1 MDYDNL
7 FDRLYQHYEDM
18 VTNGN
23 FHGDDFD
30 RVDLILQVI
39 YKIEDQSSGIFYS
52 LKTEKEKINF
62 LEDFDNACQ
71 YLIDNPNFEDRQC
84 AEWVIADRTGELPK
98 ILQ

>member
-7 FDRLYQHYEDM
+7 YNHYENM

-23 FHGDDFD
+23 FHGDNFD

-52 LKTEKEKINF
+52 LETEKEKINF
-62 LEDFDNACQ
+62 LEDFNNACQ
-71 YLIDNPNFEDRQC
+71 YLLDNPNFEDGQC

>member
-52 LKTEKEKINF
+52 LKTEKRKNK
-62 LEDFDNACQ
+62 LSRR
-71 YLIDNPNFEDRQC
+71 L
-84 AEWVIADRTGELPK
+84 
-98 ILQ
+98 

>member
-52 LKTEKEKINF
+52 LETEKEKINF

-71 YLIDNPNFEDRQC
+71 YLIHNPNFEDRQC
-84 AEWVIADRTGELPK
+84 AELVIADRIGKLPK
-98 ILQ
+98 IL